1 MARFAV
7 RRLFQAVIVL
17 FFVSIFTF
25 LIFQVIPDGTPAL
38 RLAGKSATPQ
48 TIAAVVRQW
57 GFHKPIWVQYA
68 DMMGRIFTGS
78 VISYSE
84 HVNVLSQ
91 IERGLPA
98 TLSLAIGA
106 GVIWFVFAVVVGAVC
121 AVRAGHFSDRLLT
134 LLSLTAISAPT
145 FVVGALGLYFL
156 AWRVHVFPLSGYVPL
171 SQSVGQWFMHL
182 LLPWI
187 SLSIVYI
194 GLYSRVLRSTMLDN
208 MHEDYVRTAR
218 AKGLSERKV
227 LIRHVLRTSLIPIV
241 SMWGLDFAGVI
252 GGGAILVEVVFNLDG
267 VGQYAAE
274 SIQAL
279 DVPPLMVIV
288 MYGAV
293 LVVLIAALVDVLYVW
308 LDPRVRLEA

>member
-1 MARFAV
+1 VARFVV
-7 RRLFQAVIVL
+7 RRVVQACVVL
-17 FFVSIFTF
+17 LFVSIFTF

-57 GFHKPIWVQYA
+57 GFNKPIWVQYA
-68 DMMGRIFTGS
+68 DMMGRIFSGS

-84 HVNVLSQ
+84 HVNVLQQ

-106 GVIWFVFAVVVGAVC
+106 GLIWFVFAVVVGALS
-121 AVRAGHFSDRLLT
+121 AVRAGHLSDRFLT
-134 LLSLTAISAPT
+134 LLSLTAISTPT
-145 FVVGALGLYFL
+145 FVVGAVALYFL
-156 AWRVHVFPLSGYVPL
+156 SWKVHIFPLSGYVPL

-182 LLPWI
+182 VLPWL
-187 SLSIVYI
+187 SLSVVYI

-274 SIQAL
+274 SIQTL
-279 DVPPLMVIV
+279 DVPPLLVIV

-293 LVVLIAALVDVLYVW
+293 LVVVIAALVDILYVW